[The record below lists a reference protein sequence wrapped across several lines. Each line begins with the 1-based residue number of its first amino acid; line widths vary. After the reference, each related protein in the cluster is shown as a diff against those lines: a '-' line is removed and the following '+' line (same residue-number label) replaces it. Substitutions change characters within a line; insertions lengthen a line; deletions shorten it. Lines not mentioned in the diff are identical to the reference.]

1 MLAGID
7 TQDWKLLEKIGNI
20 FEVVFDWLGGLQEMV
35 KATYSIASNLK
46 VTISKAQHSFYTI
59 QRYNPFSR
67 RQGMRYLG
75 TFLVGS

>member
-46 VTISKAQHSFYTI
+46 VTISKAQ
-59 QRYNPFSR
+59 RK
-67 RQGMRYLG
+67 
-75 TFLVGS
+75 